1 MCTLAVHAGEPRP
14 SLGDAITMPIFQSST
29 YELGEPENFDDIRYI
44 RLNNTPNH
52 RALGEKLAAL
62 EGAGAALVTPSGT
75 AAISLTLT
83 TLLNPGDHLVAP
95 DVVYGGSRK
104 IFEAL
109 RERSVEVT
117 YAPFDQPRRWAEAI
131 RPTTRAIYCESLLNP
146 SLDVPP
152 LDELAMI
159 ARERDVV
166 SIVDNTLL
174 SPVYFRPVEM
184 GFDLVLHSASK
195 YLNGHSDVVA
205 GVVAGRSNLVERVRK
220 VANLHGVCLDPGA
233 CFLLHR
239 GLKTLPLR
247 VEAQGRGA
255 MELASWLAQQPEIEI
270 VRYPGLP
277 DDPSHARAERWFDGF
292 GSMITMRPR
301 GGLEV
306 TKRLLSKLRY
316 PREAPSLGG
325 VESLVCRPATTS
337 HAGLPASVRH
347 DMGVHDADLRISVGI
362 EGARDLIAD
371 FAQALSA
378 AP

>member
-220 VANLHGVCLDPGA
+220 VANL
-233 CFLLHR
+233 
-239 GLKTLPLR
+239 
-247 VEAQGRGA
+247 Q
-255 MELASWLAQQPEIEI
+255 LAQQPEIEI